1 LALSPNIFVL
11 HQFKNKTMGQMVSHK
26 GELLRI
32 NVEKNFIEYSS
43 NVIKV
48 WHRGSSQSSQTFQHR
63 EDIVNYFQGD
73 IVWR

>member
-1 LALSPNIFVL
+1 
-11 HQFKNKTMGQMVSHK
+11 MVSHK